1 MYQILCLCSLW
12 SIWRRDVAAPRLECM
27 KSYVSIGFTAA
38 TLTASAVAL
47 ATVAAAAPSG
57 PSSVDQT
64 VRTLEASGYN
74 VIVNRV
80 GAAPLSQCT
89 VSAVRPGQTHSTEDS
104 RGDSSINTT
113 ITSKTVYVDAT
124 C

>member
-1 MYQILCLCSLW
+1 
-12 SIWRRDVAAPRLECM
+12 M
-27 KSYVSIGFTAA
+27 KSYVSVRFVGASVAAFTV
-38 TLTASAVAL
+38 TLAAVAN
-47 ATVAAAAPSG
+47 AAPSG

-64 VRTLEASGYN
+64 VQTLEASGYN
-74 VIVNRV
+74 VIVNRT

-104 RGDSSINTT
+104 RGGSSINTT
-113 ITSKTVYVDAT
+113 ITSKTVYVDVA

>member
-1 MYQILCLCSLW
+1 VST
-12 SIWRRDVAAPRLECM
+12 VAL
-27 KSYVSIGFTAA
+27 V
-38 TLTASAVAL
+38 AVAN
-47 ATVAAAAPSG
+47 AAPSG

-64 VRTLEASGYN
+64 VQTLETSGYN
-74 VIVNRV
+74 VIINRT

-104 RGDSSINTT
+104 RGGSSINTT
-113 ITSKTVYVDAT
+113 ITSKTVYVDVA

>member
-1 MYQILCLCSLW
+1 MKHY
-12 SIWRRDVAAPRLECM
+12 VA
-27 KSYVSIGFTAA
+27 VSFTAA

-47 ATVAAAAPSG
+47 GTVANPAPSVT
-57 PSSVDQT
+57 STLDQT
-64 VRTLEASGYN
+64 VRTLEGQWLH
-74 VIVNRV
+74 VIVNRM

-104 RGDSSINTT
+104 RGDSFIITT